1 MITREWIER
10 WQAAQQKSHE
20 LQASMDLSPIR
31 AELEKKQAET
41 MHPEFW
47 SDQQRATAT
56 QQRISA
62 LQGHIQSWE
71 KLATMLS
78 EIEALIE
85 LLQDESDEAML
96 QEFYQSVTQLEKLNK
111 QLELQTYLDGPYD
124 RYEAMLTIHSG
135 QGGTEAMDWASILRR
150 MYERFFQRKDW
161 KYELIE
167 ESRGEEAGIK
177 SATFH
182 VQAPYAYGYLK
193 GESGTHRLVRQSPF
207 NADGLRQTSF
217 SGVEVVPILP
227 EEDTSIEIRP
237 DELEW
242 QFARA
247 GGKGGQNVN
256 KVNTAVYLTHIPS
269 GITVHARQE
278 RSQEQNR
285 NIALQMLRSQLAE
298 IAEQTRRQELSQV
311 KGQYV
316 QASWGSQ
323 IRNYVLH
330 PYHLVKDTR
339 TSVETSDTDAVL
351 DGDLDEFLFAEITQ
365 L

>member
-10 WQAAQQKSHE
+10 WQTAQQKSQE
-20 LQASMDLSPIR
+20 LQATMDLTPIR
-31 AELEKKQAET
+31 DELAAKQAEALI
-41 MHPEFW
+41 PDFW
-47 SDQQRATAT
+47 SDQQKATAT
-56 QQRISA
+56 QQRISS
-62 LQGHIQSWE
+62 LQGHVQAWE
-71 KLATMLS
+71 KLTEMLS

-85 LLQDESDEAML
+85 LLQDEIDESLL
-96 QEFYQSVTQLEKLNK
+96 QEFYQSVTKLEKQNK
-111 QLELQTYLDGPYD
+111 QLELQTYLSGPYD

-150 MYERFFQRKDW
+150 MYERLFQRKDW
-161 KYELIE
+161 KFELVE

-182 VQAPYAYGYLK
+182 VQAAYAYGYLK

-227 EEDTSIEIRP
+227 EEDTSIELSP
-237 DELEW
+237 DDLEW
-242 QFARA
+242 QFTRA

-269 GITVHARQE
+269 GTTVHARQE
-278 RSQEQNR
+278 RSQQQNR

-298 IAEQTRRQELSQV
+298 AAEQARRVEMSQI
-311 KGQYV
+311 KGQHV

-339 TSVETSDTDAVL
+339 TGVETSDTDAVL
-351 DGDLDEFLFAEITQ
+351 DGDLDEFLFAEIT
-365 L
+365 LL